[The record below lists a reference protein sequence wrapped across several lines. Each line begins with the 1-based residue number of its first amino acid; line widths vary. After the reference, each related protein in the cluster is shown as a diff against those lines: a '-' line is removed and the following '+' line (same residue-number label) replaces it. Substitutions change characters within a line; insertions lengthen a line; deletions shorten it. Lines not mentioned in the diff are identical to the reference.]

1 MSQEN
6 VELVRSIYA
15 AWERGDYSSTDWAH
29 PDLEF
34 VIADGPS
41 PGSWKGVRGLV
52 EGFRGVANAWE
63 VLRGEAEEYLEL
75 DEERILVLTNWS
87 GRGKT
92 SGLEL
97 GQMRTKGANL
107 FHIHGGLVTRLVA
120 YWVHERALADLNL
133 APGTGSSRT

>member
-1 MSQEN
+1 MASAN
-6 VELVRSIYA
+6 LDLVKSIYA
-15 AWERGDYSSTDWAH
+15 AWEKGDYSAFDWAH

-41 PGSWKGVRGLV
+41 PGSWTGVPGLV

-63 VLRGEAEEYLEL
+63 GLRGEADEYLEL
-75 DEERILVLTNWS
+75 DEERVLVLTSWS

-97 GQMRTKGANL
+97 RQMRTKGANL

-120 YWVHERALADLNL
+120 YWAHERALADLNV